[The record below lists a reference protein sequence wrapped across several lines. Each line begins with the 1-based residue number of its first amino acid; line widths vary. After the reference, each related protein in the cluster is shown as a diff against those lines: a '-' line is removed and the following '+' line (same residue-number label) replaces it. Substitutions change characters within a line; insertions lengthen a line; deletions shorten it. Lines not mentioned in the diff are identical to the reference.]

1 MHCMGGW
8 VGPGVF
14 MDTMVNW
21 KISISIRNQI
31 LILQLCSSQPAH
43 YNQWFTPLKFLHMH
57 DKIEHGDGDKNM
69 ICVAVVLQ
77 GAAEI
82 VN

>member
-1 MHCMGGW
+1 
-8 VGPGVF
+8 
-14 MDTMVNW
+14 
-21 KISISIRNQI
+21 
-31 LILQLCSSQPAH
+31 
-43 YNQWFTPLKFLHMH
+43 MH